1 MLVFGEFGTMLG
13 CTLGGVHGDCD
24 GDRIW
29 LPCVLGTSGES
40 RGGGD
45 ATRLG
50 GARGDGSS
58 NLGSNVTHLSFVGF

>member
-1 MLVFGEFGTMLG
+1 MLVFGDFGIMLG
-13 CTLGGVHGDCD
+13 CTLGDVHGDCD

-29 LPCVLGTSGES
+29 LHVLGTSGAL
-40 RGGGD
+40 RGGRD

-58 NLGSNVTHLSFVGF
+58 NLGSNVTHLSFVGL